1 VGYLYRPKLKTGE
14 RSRVWWAKY
23 YINGRPVR
31 ESTGVAADTKRAPE
45 AARRFLQEREGR
57 VATGQPI
64 LPRADRIWY
73 EEVADARLKNLK
85 AFFQHRR
92 VPGIGPAE
100 IQLYIE
106 RRQKK
111 GAANGTINRELATL
125 SRMFRLAY
133 KNGKLL
139 RLPIIERLKESA
151 PRQGFFERDQFLG
164 VRRRLPEDLQV
175 AVTIAYV
182 FGWRMYSEVLT
193 LERRQLDLE
202 AGTLRLD
209 PGTTKN
215 DEGRVVY
222 LTDELTRLL
231 AAQLERIETLQRRL
245 GRIVPFLFPH
255 LDGDELGRPRRD
267 IRSAWRT
274 ACKLAG
280 CPGMLPHDFRRTAV
294 RNMVNAGVPERVA
307 MMVTGHRSR
316 AVFDR
321 YHIVS
326 PADLQ
331 DVARR
336 LTGTFQGTSGGF
348 ASTPPRPSVRS

>member
-1 VGYLYRPKLKTGE
+1 VSGRSELTWPSTMGYLYRPKLKTGG

-23 YINGRPVR
+23 YINGRPIR

-73 EEVADARLKNLK
+73 EEVAEDLRRYYETTGHRVLKEADARLKNLK

-92 VPGIGPAE
+92 AAGIGPAE

-125 SRMFRLAY
+125 SRMLRLAY

-139 RLPIIERLKESA
+139 RLPVIERLKESA

-182 FGWRMYSEVLT
+182 FGWRMYSEVF
-193 LERRQLDLE
+193 E
-202 AGTLRLD
+202 ARA
-209 PGTTKN
+209 P
-215 DEGRVVY
+215 
-222 LTDELTRLL
+222 
-231 AAQLERIETLQRRL
+231 
-245 GRIVPFLFPH
+245 
-255 LDGDELGRPRRD
+255 
-267 IRSAWRT
+267 T
-274 ACKLAG
+274 AG
-280 CPGMLPHDFRRTAV
+280 P
-294 RNMVNAGVPERVA
+294 
-307 MMVTGHRSR
+307 
-316 AVFDR
+316 
-321 YHIVS
+321 
-326 PADLQ
+326 
-331 DVARR
+331 
-336 LTGTFQGTSGGF
+336 
-348 ASTPPRPSVRS
+348 